1 MMDDLG
7 SVLARALVIILLVWF
22 VGSSQFFK
30 RRHKKSLAERRQQ
43 SAVSHFMRHTVHSL
57 LLKQQAY
64 STLLPLLDH
73 APRTSVRNFRAG
85 HVLDC
90 RSCADGA
97 FAIVAPKARS
107 LLPKLTKLA
116 KEHASQWRVDEVS
129 ERAALDALV
138 EALLLHV
145 DASAYGRSLTLS
157 DCINCGVGLERG
169 APFPM
174 IHTDTE
180 WDLWPACGGFQL
192 WYLLSADS
200 ACPMQGNMFMVD
212 AASSTGRDPP
222 TAYHFHPSGAVLKAR
237 NSGGDAPAP
246 ETAPTYGR
254 DKETLCE
261 YASTMECGF
270 AFRYLDLAPGECML
284 MNRHMLHMSDPRPHL
299 AGRSV
304 DRLALTMRVVLKPP
318 GSGSKSTLMD
328 TTAAAYAGKALPRV
342 FGPGT
347 ADWRM

>member
-1 MMDDLG
+1 MPTTLNFLHSQCLEFDTQDTGLHPPPPPKNLLVTRCDPVSQVFIFGMASGTLDDLG
-7 SVLARALVIILLVWF
+7 TILARALVGVLLVWF

-73 APRTSVRNFRAG
+73 APRTSARNFRAG

-116 KEHASQWRVDEVS
+116 EEHASQWRVDEVS

-145 DASAYGRSLTLS
+145 DASPYGRSLTLS
-157 DCINCGVGLERG
+157 DCIYCGVGLERG

-222 TAYHFHPSGAVLKAR
+222 TAYHFHPTGAVLKVR

-246 ETAPTYGR
+246 EAAPTYGH
-254 DKETLCE
+254 DKEVLGE
-261 YASTMECGF
+261 YAST
-270 AFRYLDLAPGECML
+270 
-284 MNRHMLHMSDPRPHL
+284 
-299 AGRSV
+299 
-304 DRLALTMRVVLKPP
+304 T
-318 GSGSKSTLMD
+318 
-328 TTAAAYAGKALPRV
+328 
-342 FGPGT
+342 
-347 ADWRM
+347 